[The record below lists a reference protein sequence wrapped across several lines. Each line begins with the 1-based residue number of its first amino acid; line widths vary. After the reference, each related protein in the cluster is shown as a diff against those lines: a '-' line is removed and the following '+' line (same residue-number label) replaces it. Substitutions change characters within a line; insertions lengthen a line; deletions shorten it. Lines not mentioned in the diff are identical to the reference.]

1 MVDDFVRARGY
12 LTLGSRLKR
21 LGEHMQADVA
31 DVSTQL
37 GMPVG
42 AGLLTALAAI
52 ETNGSLSVNE
62 LAGALG
68 VSQPAATKLAARL
81 GDAGLVAM
89 HPHPDDKRARV
100 LTPTAAGKAIVLRG
114 QEILWP
120 AVEAAVAEL
129 CGTAGGSLLDQL
141 DAIDAGLTAEPLAKR
156 ILRRIQSGEG
166 KDDTA

>member
-1 MVDDFVRARGY
+1 MVDDFVRSRGF

-21 LGEHMQADVA
+21 LGEHMQADTA

-52 ETNGSLSVNE
+52 EVNGSLGVNE
-62 LAGALG
+62 LAEALG

-81 GDAGLVAM
+81 SDAGLIVM
-89 HPHPDDKRARV
+89 HPHPEDKRARV
-100 LTPTAAGKAIVLRG
+100 LTATEAGKGMVRRG
-114 QEILWP
+114 QDILWP

-129 CGTAGGSLLDQL
+129 CATAEGNFLNQL
-141 DAIDAGLTAEPLAKR
+141 AAIDAGLAAEPLAKR
-156 ILRRIQSGEG
+156 VLRHIHMREA

>member
-1 MVDDFVRARGY
+1 MVDDFVRSRGY

-21 LGEHMQADVA
+21 LGEHMQAETA
-31 DVSTQL
+31 DVSAEL

-52 ETNGSLSVNE
+52 EANGSLGVNE

-81 GDAGLVAM
+81 ADAGLVAM
-89 HPHPDDKRARV
+89 NPHPDDKRARV

-114 QEILWP
+114 QDILWP
-120 AVEAAVAEL
+120 AVEAAVADL
-129 CGTAGGSLLDQL
+129 CTTAEGSLLDQL
-141 DAIDAGLTAEPLAKR
+141 EAIDAGLAAEPLAKR
-156 ILRRIQSGEG
+156 ILRYIRCGEG